1 MIRSDVG
8 TTGNQ
13 ESSELDVSVFN
24 VPLYQGMQETC
35 VSFNTDIIDGIRA
48 RVVEPRFYY
57 REVASLRGEGDAPW
71 YEHREGGN
79 AIAIRAVAC
88 VSPSGQARWVLLRE
102 AGKLETKSET

>member
-1 MIRSDVG
+1 M
-8 TTGNQ
+8 
-13 ESSELDVSVFN
+13 FN

-79 AIAIRAVAC
+79 AVAIRASGLC
-88 VSPSGQARWVLLRE
+88 ISLGSGQARWVLLRE
-102 AGKLETKSET
+102 GGKLET